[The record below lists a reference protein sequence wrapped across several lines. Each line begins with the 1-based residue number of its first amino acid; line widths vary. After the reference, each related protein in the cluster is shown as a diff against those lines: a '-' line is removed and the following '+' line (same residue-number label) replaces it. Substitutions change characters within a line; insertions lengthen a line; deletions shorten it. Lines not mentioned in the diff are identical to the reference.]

1 MGLFD
6 KLFGPSTTDE
16 SYYALVSE
24 EIASGQIRPGLWAI
38 ALADCGYDETK
49 AKAIYLK
56 LRVKTLKEEL
66 KQAENSAFA
75 ELSQANK
82 QGDVNRARE
91 LALPLANIGN
101 AYGIYCHGCYS
112 LDDAK
117 SSQDAEQAIGLL
129 NSVAKEYPDAHFR
142 IGRAFCYGTNYCQVN
157 GDIAFQQFVAG
168 AKVRNVG
175 CQYELGLMYVRS
187 KAWGDARKWLEAAKF
202 QGHLDAAH
210 ELSKFKWYQ

>member
-1 MGLFD
+1 MSLFD

-16 SYYALVSE
+16 SYYALVSD
-24 EIASGQIRPGLWAI
+24 EIASGKIRPGLWAI
-38 ALADCGYDETK
+38 ALADCEYDETK

-56 LRVKTLKEEL
+56 MRVKTLKEEL
-66 KQAENSAFA
+66 KQSENSAFA

-82 QGDVNRARE
+82 QGDAKRARE

-101 AYGIYCHGCYS
+101 AYGIYCHGCFS
-112 LDDAK
+112 LGDAK

-129 NSVAKEYPDAHFR
+129 NSVSKKYPDAHFR
-142 IGRAFCYGTNYCQVN
+142 IGRVFCFGTNYCQAN

-168 AKVRNVG
+168 AKAGNVG
-175 CQYELGLMYVRS
+175 CQYELGLMYVRG
-187 KAWGDARKWLEAAKF
+187 KDWRTARKWLEAAKL
-202 QGHLDAAH
+202 QGHQDAAY